1 MKSEMVTTGSK
12 ETDALIESLQGGESI
27 LIDSL
32 SREQYVEPVRSATH
46 MFEWANPFTNTIA
59 AAAIA
64 LAPGGALTGS
74 QRIFGVHRVVVTQIT
89 TVRYDAQQWYGDD
102 HEYLDPVPT
111 LISNA
116 DVEDLKALLAIPYMG
131 DRRR

>member
-1 MKSEMVTTGSK
+1 MKAELVTTGPK
-12 ETDALIESLQGGESI
+12 NTDALIESLQGGESI
-27 LIDSL
+27 LINS
-32 SREQYVEPVRSATH
+32 SSGEQYVEPASSATH
-46 MFEWANPFTNTIA
+46 MFGWANPFANTIA

-74 QRIFGVHRVVVTQIT
+74 QRIYGVHRVVITQMT
-89 TVRYDAQQWYGDD
+89 TVRYDAQQWYGND
-102 HEYLDPVPT
+102 HEYLDPMPT